1 MLISATASLLLGFL
15 YSSAALPKPGK
26 GRINERPIIGILT
39 QETTDETL
47 KPFGKA
53 YIPAS
58 YVKYLESAGCRVAP
72 IRLTLQESEYEKL
85 FYSING
91 ILFPGGAVDL
101 QKSDFART
109 AKIFYR
115 LALQA
120 FRSGDYFPV
129 WGTCLG
135 LQLLT
140 ILTAGK
146 NLLSD
151 TLAENVSLPLNL
163 TEDAVSSRMFSDF
176 PPDLLK
182 AMSQEKL
189 TANFH
194 HYGIGT
200 QVFKA
205 NDKLRKFYSVL
216 STNTDSLGK
225 EFVSTIE
232 GKVYPMYAVQWHPE
246 MNRFE
251 WKKDLAYPHSRNAVR
266 LSSFMAD
273 FFVNEAR
280 KSAHSFTSPEEEEAA
295 LIYHHQPMYI
305 GNFYEQ
311 VYFF

>member
-1 MLISATASLLLGFL
+1 M
-15 YSSAALPKPGK
+15 
-26 GRINERPIIGILT
+26 NGILT
-39 QETTDETL
+39 QENTDETL

-72 IRLTLQESEYEKL
+72 IRLTLPESEYEKL

-101 QKSDFART
+101 QKSNFAKA

-115 LALQA
+115 LALQV
-120 FRSGDYFPV
+120 FHIGDYFPV

-140 ILTAGK
+140 VLTAGE

-151 TLAENVSLPLNL
+151 ALAENVSLPLNL
-163 TEDAVSSRMFSDF
+163 TDDAASSRMFSDF

-194 HYGIGT
+194 HYGIGS

-205 NDKLRKFYSVL
+205 NAKLREFYSVL

-225 EFVSTIE
+225 EYVSTIE

-246 MNRFE
+246 VNRFE
-251 WKKDLAYPHSRNAVR
+251 WEKDLAYPHSRNAVH
-266 LSSFMAD
+266 LASFMAD

-280 KSAHSFTSPEEEEAA
+280 KSTHSFSSPEEEEMA
-295 LIYHHQPMYI
+295 LIYHHHPMYV
-305 GNFYEQ
+305 GNFSSYEQ